1 MHLAKILLV
10 AIMTLSVRQTSVTA
24 SVDSDVALTGVMSL
38 GLLHLVGADQSV
50 SDQSRFLRGNNIA
63 EGDKEERG
71 FYEVVQKM
79 MAKNLVDKM
88 VRTEPF
94 PALDKVKDPAMAS
107 KISAAVDD
115 HLKSVF
121 KYAHETKKMSP
132 KALANEL
139 KTIQGADDDIIEKAV
154 GMYTDYLK
162 RLGKA
167 HVD

>member
-1 MHLAKILLV
+1 MRLLYILMAAVL
-10 AIMTLSVRQTSVTA
+10 TLSVPQTSVTA
-24 SVDSDVALTGVMSL
+24 SVDSDVALAGVMSL
-38 GLLHLVGADQSV
+38 GFLHLVGAE
-50 SDQSRFLRGNNIA
+50 QSRFLRGNDIA
-63 EGDKEERG
+63 EDDKEERG

-79 MAKNLVDKM
+79 MAKHFVDKM
-88 VRTEPF
+88 VRTESF
-94 PALDKVKDPAMAS
+94 SAVEKVDDLVTLN
-107 KISAAVDD
+107 KISAEVDD
-115 HLKSVF
+115 QLKSVF

-132 KALANEL
+132 KALTNEM